1 MTTKKANPQS
11 ETRAQKIAKLEQ
23 ITDGDGKIVQHE
35 WIDAIEALDVFVA
48 IFMKDPEYKFSKT
61 YPTPNDWGMYSEV
74 DDVWSE
80 EIVYDKFRDGKDGLM
95 KNEKG
100 EIDYEVPIMRRYIVG
115 RRDSRNKLIDTLINT
130 FNLFP
135 DAGLPNKAE
144 IIENLKEQRK
154 AKPKYAS
161 TSVKQAPITP
171 ETPKTIKVAWK
182 STCAAVPMIGLYN
195 AVKPVGF
202 KGFEKRWKDYV
213 KCELVYEGKKSYY
226 KISVDK
232 RVENDDPDY
241 LKEIGKLK

>member
-1 MTTKKANPQS
+1 MPTKTPQKPT

-48 IFMKDPEYKFSKT
+48 IFMSDPNYKFSKT
-61 YPTPNDWGMYSEV
+61 YPTPNEWGMYSEV

-135 DAGLPNKAE
+135 DAGLPNKAQ

-171 ETPKTIKVAWK
+171 SKPKEIKVAWK
-182 STCAAVPMIGLYN
+182 STCAAVPMSGLYQHI
-195 AVKPVGF
+195 
-202 KGFEKRWKDYV
+202 KGANWKFEEQYKDLV
-213 KCELVYEGKKSYY
+213 TCELVDEGKQSYY
-226 KISVDK
+226 KISIK
-232 RVENDDPDY
+232 SRT
-241 LKEIGKLK
+241 KA